1 MLADQLFTLHNQV
14 RTNPQSFI
22 TILEKYKTYFKE
34 NILNKPS
41 GPIETIEG
49 PLAYEE
55 AIKFL
60 KNQMSSPA
68 LKLHTIL
75 SNIAEKHCYDVG
87 KGIYDHIG
95 SDGKDPAQRIEQYIE
110 WDIKCAESI
119 EIGSNSAEEIMI
131 NLIVDDGVHSRGH
144 RSNIFS
150 NDFKYIGIACG
161 LHSIHEI
168 CTVINYVAEIK
179 EEKIYNKMIIENT
192 YIYN

>member
-1 MLADQLFTLHNQV
+1 MLADQIFKLHNQV

-22 TILEKYKTYFKE
+22 NILEKYKSYFNE

-41 GPIETIEG
+41 GPIESIEG
-49 PLAYEE
+49 PIAYDE
-55 AIKFL
+55 AVMFL
-60 KNQMSSPA
+60 KNQKPLPP

-95 SDGKDPAQRIEQYIE
+95 SDGKDPAQRIEQYID

-131 NLIVDDGVHSRGH
+131 NLIVDDGVNSRGH
-144 RSNIFS
+144 RNNIFS
-150 NDFKYIGIACG
+150 SDFKYIGIACG

-179 EEKIYNKMIIENT
+179 EEKIINNIKKTFN
-192 YIYN
+192 